1 MRAPTSVLSYA
12 PLGLLA
18 LLSAGAIVLSLLMA
32 PPVAQQQLQG
42 AASSTVAASSFAL
55 TFKTTVE
62 VPGRSAASGGRT
74 VATNSSR
81 FEYQAPDRV
90 LEETHE
96 TTGLSVSIL
105 LIDGDRYERTGN
117 GPWSELSPVS
127 QSGSPG
133 GAEVAGEVLDLVR
146 PLAGATSV
154 VRSGSTY
161 RFALGNPDTLLST
174 LFGQAAQQLSSVEF
188 SAVVKGDFVS
198 DEHIVATQASE
209 HITIDF
215 GFASIGELPPIR
227 APHVSQRR

>member
-32 PPVAQQQLQG
+32 PPLAQQQLQG

-55 TFKTTVE
+55 TYRTTVE
-62 VPGRSAASGGRT
+62 VPGQSAASGGRT

-96 TTGLSVSIL
+96 PTGLSVSIL

-117 GPWSELSPVS
+117 GPWSELPPVS

-133 GAEVAGEVLDLVR
+133 GAEVAGEVLDLLR

-174 LFGQAAQQLSSVEF
+174 LFGQAAQQLSSVEL

-227 APHVSQRR
+227 APHVSQPR